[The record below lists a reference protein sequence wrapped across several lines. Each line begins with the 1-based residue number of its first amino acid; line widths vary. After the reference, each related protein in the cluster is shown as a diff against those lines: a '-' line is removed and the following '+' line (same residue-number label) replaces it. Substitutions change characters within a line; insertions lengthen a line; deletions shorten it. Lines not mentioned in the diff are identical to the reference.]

1 MAEYKAASELS
12 ENMLAGRLR
21 NAVQFCKDANGMST
35 IHSDRAMD
43 AEKRMVMER
52 CLTENFLLKFGMDF
66 FGKRDL
72 LYIDMRG
79 DQDIARMYDM
89 GELPRAPKAPK
100 EAPAGGDDDGGD
112 DDDE

>member
-1 MAEYKAASELS
+1 MAEFKAASDLS

-21 NAVQFCKDANGMST
+21 NAVQFCKDANGMSA
-35 IHSDRAMD
+35 IHSDRRMD

-89 GELPRAPKAPK
+89 GELPRAPK
-100 EAPAGGDDDGGD
+100 EAAADAGGDDGGD
-112 DDDE
+112 DDE